1 MLQIGKLRSDLIR
14 QIQGFIKL
22 VDSQIMVKENQQ
34 LIFNKAEQEIME
46 TEKLKKL
53 KQEAEDYI
61 WVIEKLNKEKLIKY
75 AKEKEMI
82 QHENLELLIWL
93 QNVNIKVLENQNKLC
108 GELEFGFL
116 TNMKEKAIK
125 YGFGLKVSEKQKN
138 WILKIKGR

>member
-53 KQEAEDYI
+53 KQ
-61 WVIEKLNKEKLIKY
+61 
-75 AKEKEMI
+75 
-82 QHENLELLIWL
+82 
-93 QNVNIKVLENQNKLC
+93 
-108 GELEFGFL
+108 
-116 TNMKEKAIK
+116 
-125 YGFGLKVSEKQKN
+125 
-138 WILKIKGR
+138 